1 MAPSTRAALL
11 AGMLALAGPGCGPA
25 PEPLRVGMLVWPPFE
40 LPLVASALGWLP
52 ERQVRLLDFHSPAD
66 LVRALERGQVDAATL
81 TLDYLPRLAADTTTR
96 VVFVVDRSHGAD
108 ALVARPDVP
117 SLAAL
122 RGRRVALEPGELG
135 LRVLEAALAAAG
147 LAPDDVTLVPVDIGE
162 HVAAWEEGRADAFV
176 TYEPARSRL
185 LELGGRE
192 LFTSREMPY
201 PIVDVL
207 VTRSDAVARHRRAF
221 QSLVGAW
228 LRAAEELGRDS
239 AGVARLAARRERLT
253 PEAWLGTLRG
263 IRFVPL
269 GENRALLGASDGA
282 LLEEIRRLLIR
293 HGATD
298 DGARR
303 LLEPAIVESVAR
315 Q

>member
-1 MAPSTRAALL
+1 MAPSIRAAAL
-11 AGMLALAGPGCGPA
+11 AGILALAAPGCGPA
-25 PEPLRVGMLVWPPFE
+25 PQPLRVGILVWPPFE
-40 LPLVASALGWLP
+40 LPLVASELGWLP

-81 TLDYLPRLAADTTTR
+81 TLDYLPRLAADTSTR
-96 VVFVVDRSHGAD
+96 IIFVVDRSHGAD

-135 LRVLEAALAAAG
+135 RRVLESALAAAG

-162 HVAAWEEGRADAFV
+162 HVGAWEQGRADAFV

-185 LELGGRE
+185 VALGGHE
-192 LFTSREMPY
+192 LYSSREMPH

-221 QSLVGAW
+221 QDLVAAW
-228 LRAAEELGRDS
+228 LRAAEHLERDS
-239 AGVARLAARRERLT
+239 AAVARLAARREQLT
-253 PEAWLGTLRG
+253 PEAWLATLRG

-269 GENRALLGASDGA
+269 GENRALLGARDGA
-282 LLEEIRRLLIR
+282 LLEELRRLLTR

-298 DGARR
+298 DGAGR
-303 LLEPAIVESVAR
+303 LLEPAIVESVAGR
-315 Q
+315 